1 MAQLS
6 DAQLVIS
13 SMVLAALWGPA
24 LELDW
29 AVLVAYLLMP
39 GMAGNGSKGNNP
51 LVRIEESAID
61 SQQARV
67 DPRGLARYLFGLCP
81 RVCPKSGAIGNFR
94 MGQHEV
100 LIVGC

>member
-1 MAQLS
+1 VAQLS
-6 DAQLVIS
+6 DAQLVTS

-51 LVRIEESAID
+51 LAKI
-61 SQQARV
+61 
-67 DPRGLARYLFGLCP
+67 
-81 RVCPKSGAIGNFR
+81 K
-94 MGQHEV
+94 
-100 LIVGC
+100 